1 MIIKP
6 NTSMPRTPSNGGS
19 EKIPTPTHDALTHC
33 ARVVAHIGQMIAASG
48 GWISFADYMGAA
60 LYAPGLGYYVAGAR
74 KFGQAGDF
82 VTAPELTT
90 LFGEALATQ
99 VGTVLAQLPGSSV
112 IELGPGTGRLA
123 ADILSMLA
131 ARGALP
137 QRYCLL
143 EVSPDLRERQRAHLN
158 ERVPDLLPLVEWI
171 DILPERWRGALLAN
185 EMLDA
190 VPPHLIARRNG
201 VWFERGVEIDTD
213 GEFRFAERPL
223 ASGTLR
229 DAARVLF
236 PGDGDYA
243 SEINPAAQALVRS
256 LALRCDAGALL
267 IFDYGFPASEYYHPQ
282 RDGGTLMAHYRH
294 RTIDD
299 PFFLP
304 GLADLTAHVDFS
316 AIAHAGT
323 AGGMSL
329 AGYTTQARFL
339 INCGILDMLASRGE
353 PQSAAYLREAAAVQ
367 KLLSPAEMGELFKTL
382 AFSKGIG
389 DDLIGFGDGDQ
400 SHRL

>member
-1 MIIKP
+1 MAH
-6 NTSMPRTPSNGGS
+6 TPSSGDRAN
-19 EKIPTPTHDALTHC
+19 IPVPTREALAHS
-33 ARVVAHIGQMIAASG
+33 ARVIAFIERMIATSG

-74 KFGQAGDF
+74 KFGPAGDF

-90 LFGEALATQ
+90 LFGEALAAPIEA
-99 VGTVLAQLPGSSV
+99 VLAQLPHSSV

-123 ADILSMLA
+123 ADVLSALA
-131 ARGALP
+131 ARDALP
-137 QRYCLL
+137 ERYCLL
-143 EVSPDLRERQRAHLN
+143 EVSPELRERQREQLRD
-158 ERVPDLLPLVEWI
+158 RVPDLLPRIKWI
-171 DILPERWRGALLAN
+171 DVLPERWRGALLAN

-190 VPPHLIARRNG
+190 VPPHLIARRDG
-201 VWFERGVEIDTD
+201 AWFERGAEIDAA
-213 GEFRFAERPL
+213 GKFRFADRPL
-223 ASGTLR
+223 ADGSLR
-229 DAARVLF
+229 DAASARF
-236 PGDGDYA
+236 PGEGDYA

-282 RDGGTLMAHYRH
+282 RDGGTVMTHYRH
-294 RTIDD
+294 RTVDD

-316 AIAHAGT
+316 AIAHAGV

-329 AGYTTQARFL
+329 TGYATQASFL
-339 INCGILDMLASRGE
+339 INCGILDALARRGE

-367 KLLSPAEMGELFKTL
+367 KLLSPAEMGELFKAL
-382 AFSKGIG
+382 AMSKDI
-389 DDLIGFGDGDQ
+389 DVDMIGFQGGDQ